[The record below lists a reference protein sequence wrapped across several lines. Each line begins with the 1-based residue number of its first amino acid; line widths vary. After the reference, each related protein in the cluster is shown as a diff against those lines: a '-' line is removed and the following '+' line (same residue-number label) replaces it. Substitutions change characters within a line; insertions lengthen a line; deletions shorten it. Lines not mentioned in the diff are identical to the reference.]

1 MKIKNYEWNG
11 FGFPIIFDELPAIKM
26 KGELVPDV
34 DWAEVATPLIQFI
47 CTSQDLPFSGNQIKF
62 IRHHLNMTLREF
74 ATFVGVTHQSVM
86 RWEEREKSSAHIDE
100 NTEIIFRIKI
110 LKKLHSDKGTI
121 NKIIEKVGES
131 SNLGKLAN
139 YKAFKPLRVPESVIE
154 NCF

>member
-26 KGELVPDV
+26 KGELVPDI
-34 DWAEVATPLIQFI
+34 DWTEVATPIIQFI
-47 CTSQDLPFSGNQIKF
+47 CTSQDLPFSGNQVKF
-62 IRHHLNMTLREF
+62 IRHHLDMTLREF
-74 ATFVGVTHQSVM
+74 ATFMGVTHQSVM

-100 NTEIIFRIKI
+100 NSEIIFRIKV
-110 LKKLHSDKGTI
+110 LKKLHSDKSII

-131 SNLGKLAN
+131 SALGKSAN